1 MERVRPDY
9 SVKLT
14 STEGQEWLLDS
25 RYDFVRIF
33 PWLDF
38 GVINII
44 TEEGQQRLYV
54 DEAQARNVGERAMLG
69 ICEMETITE
78 SEWEKYLSIQQDNLE
93 SWLE

>member
-1 MERVRPDY
+1 MERVRPDA

-14 STEGQEWLLDS
+14 STEGQEWLLDA

-33 PWLDF
+33 PWLNF

-54 DEAQARNVGERAMLG
+54 DEAQARSVGERAMLG

-78 SEWEKYLSIQQDNLE
+78 SEWERYLEIQADNLE
-93 SWLE
+93 GWLE